1 MKCTVTGTPYTIFG
15 YGGKQVRDN
24 IHASDVVRAFAA
36 FHVNPRCAA
45 VYNLGGGRESN
56 VSMIE
61 AIGLCEE
68 IAGRKLPYTVS
79 EQARVGDHRW
89 WISDLEAYRTDYP
102 QWRLTFGIEDV
113 LRDIY
118 EHNVEQWAVGSR

>member
-24 IHASDVVRAFAA
+24 IHARTLCRHLPPSTPILA
-36 FHVNPRCAA
+36 PAA

-61 AIGLCEE
+61 AIGLCER
-68 IAGRKLPYTVS
+68 IAGRKLDYTLS
-79 EQARVGDHRW
+79 EHARVGDHRW
-89 WISDLEAYRTDYP
+89 WISDLSAFKAEYP

-118 EHNVEQWAVGSR
+118 EHNVEEWAAAHP